1 MKHIR
6 VVFILL
12 ILLMGVFVSSA
23 NAQDIVN
30 AQVTYVVWF
39 DNSDPCE
46 VYDILSDFRNDS
58 LWYAPSENTLL
69 QAGGQNRAGEVWE
82 HISAGLTYILT
93 IERAEP
99 CIKFLYDGDAG
110 YINFDLLYHF
120 DRTGSGTKL
129 YISGNFHAPGLTR
142 DFFTGYN
149 VLAYNNLIALLGD
162 TGRVEIGAIN
172 LN

>member
-1 MKHIR
+1 MF
-6 VVFILL
+6 VLVMLS
-12 ILLMGVFVSSA
+12 MCVFVPVA
-23 NAQDIVN
+23 NAQEIVN
-30 AQVTYVVWF
+30 AQVVYSVWF

-58 LWYAPSENTLL
+58 LWYAPSENTLI
-69 QAGGQNRAGEVWE
+69 QEGGQYRAGETWLHV
-82 HISAGLTYILT
+82 SAGLEYILT

-129 YISGNFHAPGLTR
+129 YISGNFQGPGLTR
-142 DFFTGYN
+142 EFFTGYN
-149 VLAYNNLIALLGD
+149 ALAYNNLIALLGD
-162 TGRVEIGAIN
+162 TGRVEIGAVNIN
-172 LN
+172 